1 MELLQLTFP
10 RGPGKAGSLGNSNLI
25 ELHRA
30 EHINTL
36 REQFLNVAQEVGVH
50 WGTGWGETRSQSPPL
65 HPSLPSSTPTA
76 PGATLTTQTW
86 VYSWVRSGP
95 AAGSCCKPRR
105 SSCWSRCSGPSERP
119 PHTGAPPGGRRRNC
133 KEAKA
138 WGNLQ
143 PIEDALSYTHVT
155 RITCYKINTG
165 WLGCGGAAGGC
176 TSLAPS
182 HYL

>member
-1 MELLQLTFP
+1 MGLLQLTFP
-10 RGPGKAGSLGNSNLI
+10 RGPGKAGSLGYSNLI

-50 WGTGWGETRSQSPPL
+50 WGTGWGGHKKSEPTPAPQSSFFHPHHPP
-65 HPSLPSSTPTA
+65 PS
-76 PGATLTTQTW
+76 PGATLTSQTW

-105 SSCWSRCSGPSERP
+105 SSCWSRCSGPSEHL

-133 KEAKA
+133 KEARA
-138 WGNLQ
+138 WGTSAHQGCPKLHSCYR
-143 PIEDALSYTHVT
+143 SYML
-155 RITCYKINTG
+155 RYKINTG
-165 WLGCGGAAGGC
+165 
-176 TSLAPS
+176 
-182 HYL
+182 